1 MECFYCRGKMV
12 KGKTAYTINRKGYH
26 LVIDHVPA
34 YLCHQCGEPYFEE
47 EGVKVIQ
54 EMLKVIDKKSEELQA
69 VA

>member
-1 MECFYCRGKMV
+1 MECSYCKGKMA
-12 KGKTAYTINRKGYH
+12 KGKTSYTINRRGYH
-26 LVIDHVPA
+26 LVIDQVPA
-34 YLCHQCGEPYFEE
+34 YLCTQCGEPYFEE